1 MYDGEDA
8 VIRPGKNRER
18 PWNLSGYDIAMPRGS
33 PMNGPEARADIQ
45 EDVHLV
51 YSMLGDC
58 KATRQLGVEES

>member
-1 MYDGEDA
+1 MPSFGLERTELGR
-8 VIRPGKNRER
+8 VIYVGHH
-18 PWNLSGYDIAMPRGS
+18 IAMPRGS

-45 EDVHLV
+45 EDVHPV